1 MATRQSYEAFC
12 LHLQPSY
19 LEPGDVPP
27 VPDHLPQY
35 DDEEPL
41 GVNFFRTAI
50 DGEDLSNLTLPRT
63 FFGRCEIS
71 NVSFQNT
78 DLSES
83 NLCWNEFIQV
93 DFSSAR
99 LTLSDLRASV
109 FTNTSFQSTDLSGS
123 DLRRSSFE
131 NCIFTDALMAGT
143 VLTLAQG
150 KILPLSDRQRAEI
163 AWAGTAG
170 DEPDGG

>member
-1 MATRQSYEAFC
+1 MGTRQSYEASC
-12 LHLQPSY
+12 LRLQPSY

-63 FFGRCEIS
+63 FFGRSEIS
-71 NVSFQNT
+71 KVSFQNT
-78 DLSES
+78 DFSES
-83 NLCWNEFIQV
+83 NLSLNEFTHV
-93 DFSSAR
+93 DFSSAL
-99 LTLSDLRASV
+99 LTQSDMRGSVFSNTSFESADLRA
-109 FTNTSFQSTDLSGS
+109 S

-143 VLTLAQG
+143 VLTIAQG
-150 KILPLSDRQRAEI
+150 NILPLSDRQRAEI
-163 AWAGTAG
+163 AWADADG
-170 DEPDGG
+170 DEPGGG